1 MQRRLKTPFAVKR
14 SGIRI
19 EDYRIKN
26 SVQAGITYSQG
37 FLEFEAAQEAGLD
50 LWKWYMNYYNN
61 KFKAKIIAWYKYHNL
76 VKAHAEDAASLQAE
90 RNAKRKK
97 K

>member
-1 MQRRLKTPFAVKR
+1 
-14 SGIRI
+14 
-19 EDYRIKN
+19 
-26 SVQAGITYSQG
+26 
-37 FLEFEAAQEAGLD
+37 
-50 LWKWYMNYYNN
+50 MNFYNN